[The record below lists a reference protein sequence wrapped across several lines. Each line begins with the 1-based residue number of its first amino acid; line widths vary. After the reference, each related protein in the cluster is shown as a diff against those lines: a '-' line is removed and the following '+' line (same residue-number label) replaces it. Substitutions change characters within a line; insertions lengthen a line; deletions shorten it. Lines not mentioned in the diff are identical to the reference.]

1 MSNDQTLECEWDL
14 FRNLGW
20 YLNGRLQRAESPVD
34 HRERRHRARRKS
46 RLQKKCRFLE
56 IDLRNALMLK
66 NLDIGL
72 PEDSGLDT
80 AGQNGCESLGPII
93 QLLESH
99 VNEHFVA
106 SLSQSE
112 GPGGFFSSLPAF
124 EKYPKLYQLIQ
135 YLKVTAE
142 NPTLAAGPFNLVT
155 EVNENPAIF
164 AIQSVSVTQELL
176 DELMQLNAYFRRF
189 QSQPGA
195 NANKRSRTS
204 AREGETTIDISEDL
218 GFRKHTSVVIE
229 ALHHFLP
236 SCRDFHKVMLQ
247 LPERGGALDLFLSGC
262 KTNQW
267 QEVRCEHYTPNHS
280 IPQINN
286 LCETLQKYSDQQL
299 RLVVKVLQDNSQ
311 NIDYSPHAHSTP
323 RQYPHASFSESLER
337 LIKRKSLRNISF
349 NEEIKMKNKSDTA
362 PKVRFTLREKRILA
376 FRLSLCFLNFFD
388 ARFMK
393 ESWNPDKI
401 MFLSLPECRLQE
413 SQLYISCSLQVA
425 REKELYGIGHPV
437 LTSFARL
444 LLEIDEGMVWPGLK
458 ENGDSDV
465 GLIWMELCKYV
476 ESAKRLRGQSSYL
489 DAVRETLYLHL
500 HLNETQTMSDC
511 DEDFDKRVR
520 ELMYTKIV
528 SLLALE
534 VPPETRE
541 QFSHLID
548 TSLRDRKRQRSEI
561 ADANEIADGRSF
573 KNPRVPIR
581 HPVNMES
588 HRVDCNLGLDAEG
601 EHRFEN
607 ISCGHVSQLYTRPR
621 FLQHP
626 GASSIQNQPRLSKLS
641 QEIPID
647 NSDSPSLSP
656 TALEV
661 CREFRIAIICA
672 LPLEADAVQ
681 ALFDQIYEDGSE
693 IHRKLHGDHNI
704 YTIGTMG
711 GQNIILCHLPG
722 MGVTNAASAA
732 ENLRRSY
739 TQIRLVLITGICGAI
754 PYLPNHGH
762 EEVILG
768 DVIISDSL
776 IKYDFGRKYPDKFE
790 RKNGK
795 EEIIEP
801 PNSEIRGLLGKL
813 KTRRF
818 KDNFEREAAGVLQ
831 ALQAGKGN
839 ECYRYPGAKNDIL
852 FPAAYPHKAYQLESL
867 TNCTCFKCTI
877 ASDKVCDGIRKKDC
891 GALGCG
897 ERTMSVQRERLA
909 QSNILPSIH
918 IGKMASADTVMKS
931 GKDRDEL
938 AREEDVIGFE
948 MEGAGVWGRV
958 PACVIIKGVCD
969 YADSHKNKKWQ
980 RYASAT
986 AAAATMAFVKYWGS
1000 NTYR

>member
-581 HPVNMES
+581 HPVNIES

-621 FLQHP
+621 FSQHP

-647 NSDSPSLSP
+647 N
-656 TALEV
+656 
-661 CREFRIAIICA
+661 R
-672 LPLEADAVQ
+672 
-681 ALFDQIYEDGSE
+681 
-693 IHRKLHGDHNI
+693 
-704 YTIGTMG
+704 
-711 GQNIILCHLPG
+711 
-722 MGVTNAASAA
+722 
-732 ENLRRSY
+732 
-739 TQIRLVLITGICGAI
+739 
-754 PYLPNHGH
+754 
-762 EEVILG
+762 
-768 DVIISDSL
+768 
-776 IKYDFGRKYPDKFE
+776 
-790 RKNGK
+790 
-795 EEIIEP
+795 
-801 PNSEIRGLLGKL
+801 
-813 KTRRF
+813 
-818 KDNFEREAAGVLQ
+818 
-831 ALQAGKGN
+831 
-839 ECYRYPGAKNDIL
+839 
-852 FPAAYPHKAYQLESL
+852 
-867 TNCTCFKCTI
+867 
-877 ASDKVCDGIRKKDC
+877 
-891 GALGCG
+891 
-897 ERTMSVQRERLA
+897 
-909 QSNILPSIH
+909 
-918 IGKMASADTVMKS
+918 
-931 GKDRDEL
+931 
-938 AREEDVIGFE
+938 
-948 MEGAGVWGRV
+948 
-958 PACVIIKGVCD
+958 
-969 YADSHKNKKWQ
+969 
-980 RYASAT
+980 
-986 AAAATMAFVKYWGS
+986 
-1000 NTYR
+1000 